1 MIFGNFQKKYQS
13 FSKFE
18 GVNMAL
24 RFFNTLTRTKEE
36 FVAIEQGK
44 VKMYT
49 CGPTVYDFAHIG
61 NFRAYIVADLIKRYL
76 RYKGYEVKHIMNITD
91 VDDKTIAGSQS
102 ENVSLGEYTR
112 KYKKA
117 FFEDLESL
125 SIEKADLYPEA
136 TAHVPE
142 MVDLVK
148 KLFENGHAYRLE
160 GSSYFKISTFP
171 SYGQL
176 ARMKME
182 DLKAGARISKD
193 EYEKEEVGDFALWK
207 GWDEKD
213 GEVFWET
220 EVGKG
225 RPGWHIEC
233 STMSMKY
240 LGKHFDIHTGGV
252 DLIFPHHENEIA
264 QSQAVTKEKFVNF
277 WLHNEFLMVEGKK
290 MAKCMGN
297 FYTLRDILNKGYNPM
312 SIRYL
317 LMSTYYRQQLNF
329 TFQGL
334 ESAKNALQRFYDFMD
349 SLTTVKNQ
357 KDNAMV
363 NELLRKAR
371 EDFETALDDDLNMS
385 EALGVIFDVVRDV
398 NRLMDEGKLSSS
410 DALKVTDQMKSFDKV
425 LGILK
430 KEELVLD
437 DKIKGLILKREEARR
452 KKDWA
457 LADKIRKEIEFS
469 GIIIE
474 DTPEGPKA
482 KRKM

>member
-1 MIFGNFQKKYQS
+1 
-13 FSKFE
+13 
-18 GVNMAL
+18 MAL

-36 FVAIEQGK
+36 FVPIEPGK

-61 NFRAYIVADLIKRYL
+61 NFRAYIVVDLIKRYL

-102 ENVSLGEYTR
+102 ENVSLGEYAQ

-125 SIEKADLYPEA
+125 NIEKADLYPEA

-148 KLFENGHAYRLE
+148 KLLENGHAYQLE
-160 GSSYFKISTFP
+160 GSTYFKISTFP

-176 ARMKME
+176 SKMKME
-182 DLKAGARISKD
+182 DLKAGVRISKD

-213 GEVFWET
+213 GEVFWGT
-220 EVGKG
+220 EIGKG

-290 MAKCMGN
+290 MAKSLGN
-297 FYTLRDILNKGYNPM
+297 FYTLRDVLNKGYNPM
-312 SIRYL
+312 AIRYL

-334 ESAKNALQRFYDFMD
+334 EGAKNALQRFYDFMD
-349 SLTTVKNQ
+349 SLTRVKNQ

-363 NELLRKAR
+363 DELLRKAR
-371 EDFETALDDDLNMS
+371 VDFENALDDDLNIS
-385 EALGVIFDVVRDV
+385 EALGVIFDLVRDV

-410 DALKVTDQMKSFDKV
+410 DALKVINQMKSFDKV